1 MVYEFSLLLQ
11 RGYDMGIILEENA
24 IIEQHQEVVLK
35 KRCFFSNK
43 TMPNGKPQS

>member
-11 RGYDMGIILEENA
+11 RGYDMGIILEESA

-35 KRCFFSNK
+35 KCCFFSNK
-43 TMPNGKPQS
+43 TIPNGKPLL